1 MSRASFKLLNL
12 RNFVETKGKLTVIEG
27 VKDIPFEIKRVYF
40 IYDVPLGESRGAHA
54 HRKLDQFMLCLS
66 GSFEVRADDG
76 NEKKTFELQ
85 EPYEG
90 LYIPKLVWTEMDNFS
105 AGSVCLIMASEF
117 YDESDYIR
125 NYDEFLKITK
135 DMIS

>member
-12 RNFVETKGKLTVIEG
+12 RNFVEAKGKLTVIEG
-27 VKDIPFEIKRVYF
+27 IKDIPFEIKRVYF

-54 HRKLDQFMLCLS
+54 HRELDQFMLCLS

-90 LYIPKLVWTEMDNFS
+90 LYIPRLVWTEMYNFS

-117 YDESDYIR
+117 YEESDYIS